1 MGTCQGGLCG
11 CRAACMLARSGFS
24 TGQAMSDLKDFM
36 VERWKGMYPIGW
48 GETLRESAFSQWVYS
63 EVLGMNDGK

>member
-1 MGTCQGGLCG
+1 
-11 CRAACMLARSGFS
+11 MLARSGFS